1 MSWAC
6 SLVWNG
12 GARNSHSAFAAV
24 RVVVPG
30 EKLYPPDVNSG
41 PATGRMVRLLA

>member
-1 MSWAC
+1 MSWAR

-12 GARNSHSAFAAV
+12 GARNSHSALATV
-24 RVVVPG
+24 GVVVPG
-30 EKLYPPDVNSG
+30 GQLYPPDVDSR